1 MKLRAITLT
10 NVRRFA
16 GRSAALEAIG
26 DGITV
31 LAECNE
37 FGKSTFFDALHALFF
52 ERHRSSKQAVKS
64 LQPHSGGAPEVAV
77 EVETPAGRFT
87 IHKRWL
93 SRATARV
100 TDAAGRVVAL
110 DDEAEAWIDRLMAG
124 GPSGPTGLLWVRQG
138 VAGLEPEGN
147 AAERERLLATRRGL
161 MSSVAGEIDAMTGGR
176 RMDGVLARAGE
187 ELALLATASGRP
199 KTGGEWEKALT
210 EAAALAAREADLA
223 RLAAALSGALKDR
236 REAER
241 QRQAI
246 DAPGAQAAREAGL
259 RSARAAFQAASDH
272 AGRVAVAA
280 QALRLA
286 ELGAAGAGRDLQA
299 LVAQGERL
307 AAARAAQA
315 AAAADLARR
324 RDAAIAARAE
334 EAQAA
339 AALAA
344 ATGAAAQARTRLQA
358 AQRAELA
365 AAAARRLA
373 ELTDRLGRAEGFRAR
388 QEEAAAKAAAL
399 TVTAKQVAAAESA
412 ATDHARLAAQ
422 AEARALVLTF
432 AYDGAGRALL
442 DGAPVEAPLRL
453 TSAAVLD
460 LPGLGRLS
468 VDPGARAEDHLPA
481 RLAAAEA
488 ALARAL
494 AACGTASVTA
504 ARARLAEAEAARE
517 AARQAGELLA
527 SLAPEGLG
535 ALRAEAA
542 KAAQVA
548 GGAVQPAET
557 DLPAL
562 EAAQRQ
568 AEAAESVAAAA
579 AHAARL
585 AAAAAGDA
593 LARAEAGE
601 QGSAAALA
609 AAEAEAAGDHAQ
621 RLALAQAGLAT
632 AQAALAEAQQ
642 AHAAL
647 LAAAPDLQTAQAGLE
662 RAESAAARAAKESG
676 DLARRVAE
684 LDGFIRSQADLGIEE
699 ELEEVRGKLAE
710 ARARA
715 ARREGEVRALTRLR
729 EALAAA
735 RIAAREAY
743 FGPVRQELAP
753 LLAILHEGA
762 DLALDDRSL
771 LPVSLTRDG
780 QPEPLEILSGGTAEQ
795 IAILTRLAFARLF
808 ARSGQTVPIILDDA
822 LVHSD
827 DDRIEAMFTALHRVA
842 RDQQI
847 LVLTCRQRAFASL
860 GGTKAEVRITAV

>member
-52 ERHRSSKQAVKS
+52 EKHRSSKQAVKS

-77 EVETPAGRFT
+77 EVEIPAGRFVIT
-87 IHKRWL
+87 KRWL
-93 SRATARV
+93 SRPTARV
-100 TDAAGRVVAL
+100 TDAAGRVVAQ
-110 DDEAEAWIDRLMAG
+110 DDEAEAWIEQLMAG

-147 AAERERLLATRRGL
+147 AAERERLLATRRDL

-176 RMDGVLARAGE
+176 RMDAVLARAGE
-187 ELALLATASGRP
+187 ELARLATGSGRP
-199 KTGGEWEKALT
+199 KTGGDWEKALT
-210 EAAALAAREADLA
+210 EAEALAVREADLA

-246 DAPGAQAAREAGL
+246 DAAEAQAAREAAL
-259 RSARAAFQAASDH
+259 RSARAAFRAAEDH
-272 AGRVAVAA
+272 AGRVARAA
-280 QALRLA
+280 QALRVA
-286 ELGAAGAGRDLQA
+286 ELGATGAGRDLQA

-307 AAARAAQA
+307 AAAVAAQA
-315 AAAADLARR
+315 RAAADLARR
-324 RDAAIAARAE
+324 VEAATAARGE
-334 EAQAA
+334 EARAA
-339 AALAA
+339 ASLASA
-344 ATGAAAQARTRLQA
+344 SGAAVAARTRLQA

-373 ELTDRLGRAEGFRAR
+373 DLTERLTRAEGFRAR
-388 QEEAAAKAAAL
+388 QEAAAARAAAL
-399 TVTAKQVAAAESA
+399 TVTARQVAAAESA

-422 AEARALVLTF
+422 AEARALVLSF
-432 AYDGAGRALL
+432 AYDGPGRAMLA
-442 DGAPVEAPLRL
+442 GVPVEAPLRL

-468 VDPGARAEDHLPA
+468 VDPGARAEDDLPA

-488 ALARAL
+488 GLERAL
-494 AACGTASVTA
+494 AVCGAETVTA
-504 ARARLAEAEAARE
+504 ARARLAEAETARE

-527 SLAPEGLG
+527 SLAPAGLE

-542 KAAQVA
+542 KAAEVA
-548 GGAVQPAET
+548 GGAVEAEGA
-557 DLPAL
+557 DLSAL
-562 EAAQRQ
+562 EQAQRQ
-568 AEAAESVAAAA
+568 AETAESAAWAAAEAARGAAAA
-579 AHAARL
+579 AS
-585 AAAAAGDA
+585 DA
-593 LARAEAGE
+593 LARAEAAE
-601 QGSAAALA
+601 HAASAAV
-609 AAEAEAAGDHAQ
+609 
-621 RLALAQAGLAT
+621 AT
-632 AQAALAEAQQ
+632 AQAEAADADRLAAAQVAVAAAQGALAEAQQ

-647 LAAAPDLQTAQAGLE
+647 VAAAPDLETAQAGLE
-662 RAESAAARAAKESG
+662 RAESAAARAAKESS

-699 ELEEVRGKLAE
+699 ELEEVRGRLTE

-715 ARREGEVRALTRLR
+715 ARREGEMRALTRLR

-860 GGTKAEVRITAV
+860 GGTRAEVRITPVG

>member
-52 ERHRSSKQAVKS
+52 EKHRSSKQAVKS

-77 EVETPAGRFT
+77 EVELPAGRFLIT
-87 IHKRWL
+87 KRWL
-93 SRATARV
+93 SRPTARV
-100 TDAAGRVVAL
+100 TDAAGRVVAQ
-110 DDEAEAWIDRLMAG
+110 DDEAEAWIERLMAG

-147 AAERERLLATRRGL
+147 AAERERLLATRRDL

-176 RMDGVLARAGE
+176 RMDAVLARAGE
-187 ELALLATASGRP
+187 ELALLATGSGRP
-199 KTGGEWEKALT
+199 KTGGAWEKALT
-210 EAAALAAREADLA
+210 EAEALAVREADLA

-246 DAPGAQAAREAGL
+246 DAAEAQAAREAAL
-259 RSARAAFQAASDH
+259 RGARAAFKAAEDH
-272 AGRVAVAA
+272 AGRVARAA
-280 QALRLA
+280 QALRVA
-286 ELGAAGAGRDLQA
+286 ELGATGANRDLQA

-307 AAARAAQA
+307 AAAMATQERAAG
-315 AAAADLARR
+315 DLARR
-324 RDAAIAARAE
+324 REAATAARGD
-334 EAQAA
+334 EARAA
-339 AALAA
+339 ASLASA
-344 ATGAAAQARTRLQA
+344 SGAAVAARTRLQA

-373 ELTDRLGRAEGFRAR
+373 DLTERLTRAEGFRAR
-388 QEEAAAKAAAL
+388 QEAAAARAAAL

-422 AEARALVLTF
+422 AEARALVLRF
-432 AYDGAGRALL
+432 AYDGPGRAMLA
-442 DGAPVEAPLRL
+442 GAPVEAPLRL
-453 TSAAVLD
+453 TAAAVLD
-460 LPGLGRLS
+460 LPGLGRLT
-468 VDPGARAEDHLPA
+468 VDPGARAEDDLPA
-481 RLAAAEA
+481 RLAAADV

-494 AACGTASVTA
+494 AACGAETVGA
-504 ARARLAEAEAARE
+504 ARARLAEADAARE

-527 SLAPEGLG
+527 SLAPAGLE

-542 KAAQVA
+542 KAAEVA
-548 GGAVQPAET
+548 GGAVEAVEV

-568 AEAAESVAAAA
+568 AEAAESVAT
-579 AHAARL
+579 
-585 AAAAAGDA
+585 AAAGAVRSAAGVASDA
-593 LARAEAGE
+593 LARAEAAE
-601 QGSAAALA
+601 QAAAAAVA
-609 AAEAEAAGDHAQ
+609 AAQAEAAGDHPD
-621 RLALAQAGLAT
+621 RLAAAQAAVAAAQAGLD
-632 AQAALAEAQQ
+632 EAVQ

-647 LAAAPDLQTAQAGLE
+647 VAAAPDLQTAQAGLE

-699 ELEEVRGKLAE
+699 ELEEVRGRLTE

-715 ARREGEVRALTRLR
+715 ARREAEVRALTRLR

-860 GGTKAEVRITAV
+860 GGTRAEVRITAV